1 MIDAT
6 KYPHA
11 AAFLKKHPEFDL
23 DQAIAYLEHF
33 ENLGGELS

>member
-11 AAFLKKHPEFDL
+11 AAFLKKHPEWDL
-23 DQAIAYLEHF
+23 DQAISYLEHF
-33 ENLGGELS
+33 ETLGGDSS